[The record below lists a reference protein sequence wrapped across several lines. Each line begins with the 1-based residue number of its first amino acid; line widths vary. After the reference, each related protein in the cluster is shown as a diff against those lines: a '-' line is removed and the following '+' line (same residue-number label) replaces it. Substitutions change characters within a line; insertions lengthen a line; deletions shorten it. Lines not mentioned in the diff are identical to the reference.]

1 MVMKQNTTVKI
12 LEGVLAGAAL
22 GVAAGMLLAPK
33 PGKKLRKDIHD
44 MAADIYKRAA
54 PKLKKMKK
62 LGEAEYKAFMDSA
75 AKTYGKAKKLS
86 EKEIAAL
93 RKEARGSWKHL
104 SKHF

>member
-1 MVMKQNTTVKI
+1 MKQSTTVKI
-12 LEGVLAGAAL
+12 VEGVLAGAAL

-33 PGKKLRKDIHD
+33 AGEKIRKDIKN
-44 MAADIYKRAA
+44 MAADVYKTAA

-62 LGEAEYKAFMDSA
+62 IGEAEYKAFMSNA

-93 RKEARGSWKHL
+93 SKEAQDSWKHL
-104 SKHF
+104 RKHF